1 MAVVLLAAF
10 LIIACLLALRFE
22 KQLTAVLPLATC
34 ILILILYVLAFFR
47 RLSWIDYFST
57 AIVVGAVLRVLFLSG
72 EKKKKLFAQL
82 RELFFAPSAIAAM
95 VLLTGAVLL
104 TGNKIATWWDDLN
117 FWATDV
123 KALYALDGFAA
134 KYTNAAS
141 EFGDYPPGIQLLKWW
156 FVHLKPDGFSEGLMF
171 AGYYFGVFVFLTP
184 LLNRLDEA
192 LQTQEQIL
200 SRLVELQATHGN
212 ITDKDAYKKALYAR
226 EAEGSTYVD
235 NGITVPHAK
244 TNVVTRPSLAA
255 LRLTTPVQYN
265 AEDDGTTDLL
275 FAIAAPENGSL
286 HVDMLARMMQML
298 MNEDFVE
305 KLKAAKSPKEF
316 LECIDAQEEAQF
328 GTESFTQQAIPQDG
342 YRILAVTACVN
353 GIAHTYMAAEALT
366 KAGDKLGLPTKVE
379 TNGSDGAKNILTRA
393 EIAACDGIIVAA
405 EKKVETARFDG
416 KPVLFTR
423 VDDGIHKPEELI
435 KKIAHGEVPVFHAE
449 GGAAA
454 EDDASGKD
462 SFGRSLYKNLMN
474 GVSHM
479 LPFVVGGGIMIALA
493 FLLDDYSINP
503 ANFGMNTP
511 VAAFFKTVG
520 GAAFGYMLPI
530 LAGFIAMSIAD
541 RPGLAVG
548 FAGGVLAMNGT
559 NFTDLAAGSTTGIS
573 GGFLAALLAGF
584 AAGYI
589 VQFLKK
595 ITEKLPASLNG
606 IRPMLIYPLGGIL
619 IVGAMMCAV
628 NPVMGMIN
636 TAMTDWLNALGGS
649 SKVLLGAIV
658 AGMMSVDMGG
668 PVNKAAYV
676 FGTAALASG
685 NYEVMAAVMVGGMVP
700 PIAIAL
706 STTFCPRKWTLD
718 ERRNGIVNYVMG
730 LCFVSE
736 GAIPYAAADPLRVLP
751 SCVVGSAVAGA
762 LSMTFGCALRAPH
775 GGIFVFPVVDHALLY
790 CVALAA
796 GSVVGAV
803 ILSLL
808 KKNRTDA
815 A

>member
-1 MAVVLLAAF
+1 MR
-10 LIIACLLALRFE
+10 I
-22 KQLTAVLPLATC
+22 T
-34 ILILILYVLAFFR
+34 
-47 RLSWIDYFST
+47 
-57 AIVVGAVLRVLFLSG
+57 
-72 EKKKKLFAQL
+72 
-82 RELFFAPSAIAAM
+82 ELFTAQSIA
-95 VLLTGAVLL
+95 
-104 TGNKIATWWDDLN
+104 
-117 FWATDV
+117 
-123 KALYALDGFAA
+123 
-134 KYTNAAS
+134 
-141 EFGDYPPGIQLLKWW
+141 
-156 FVHLKPDGFSEGLMF
+156 
-171 AGYYFGVFVFLTP
+171 
-184 LLNRLDEA
+184 LDEA
-192 LQTQEQIL
+192 QQDRSQIID
-200 SRLVELQATHGN
+200 RLVELQATHGN
-212 ITDKDAYKKALYAR
+212 LTDKAAYKAAIYAR
-226 EAEGSTYVD
+226 EAEASTYVD
-235 NGITVPHAK
+235 NGITVPHARAAC
-244 TNVVTRPSLAA
+244 VTRPSLAA
-255 LRLTTPVQYN
+255 LRLKTPVQYN
-265 AEDDGTTDLL
+265 ADDDGKTDLL
-275 FAIAAPENGSL
+275 FMIAAPENGSL
-286 HVDMLARMMQML
+286 HIDMLARLMQML
-298 MNEDFVE
+298 MNEDFVA
-305 KLKAAKSPKEF
+305 KLRAAKTPKEF
-316 LECIDAQEEAQF
+316 LDTIDAQEEAQF
-328 GTESFTQQAIPQDG
+328 GNESFTQEELPAT
-342 YRILAVTACVN
+342 YRVLAVTACPN

-405 EKKVETARFDG
+405 EKKIETARFDG

-435 KKIAHGEVPVFHAE
+435 HKITSGEVPEFHAK
-449 GGAAA
+449 GGAQAA
-454 EDDASGKD
+454 EDASASD

-503 ANFGMNTP
+503 SNFGMNTP

-520 GAAFGYMLPI
+520 SAAFGYMLPI

-559 NFTDLAAGSTTGIS
+559 SFAGLASGDTTGVS

-589 VQFLKK
+589 VQFLKN

-619 IVGAMMCAV
+619 VIGLVMCGI
-628 NPVMGMIN
+628 NPLMGIIN
-636 TAMTDWLNALGGS
+636 TAMSDWLNALGGS
-649 SKVLLGAIV
+649 SKILLGAIV

-668 PVNKAAYV
+668 PFNKAAYV

-706 STTFCPRKWTLD
+706 STTFCPKKWSPD

-736 GAIPYAAADPLRVLP
+736 GAIPYAATDPLRVLP
-751 SCVVGSAVAGA
+751 SCIIGSALSGA
-762 LSMTFGCALRAPH
+762 LSMVFGCALRAPH

-790 CVALAA
+790 VVALAA
-796 GSVVGAV
+796 GSAVGAL

-808 KKNRTDA
+808 KKDYTA
-815 A
+815 E

>member
-1 MAVVLLAAF
+1 ME
-10 LIIACLLALRFE
+10 II
-22 KQLTAVLPLATC
+22 
-34 ILILILYVLAFFR
+34 Y
-47 RLSWIDYFST
+47 S
-57 AIVVGAVLRVLFLSG
+57 
-72 EKKKKLFAQL
+72 
-82 RELFFAPSAIAAM
+82 
-95 VLLTGAVLL
+95 
-104 TGNKIATWWDDLN
+104 
-117 FWATDV
+117 
-123 KALYALDGFAA
+123 
-134 KYTNAAS
+134 
-141 EFGDYPPGIQLLKWW
+141 
-156 FVHLKPDGFSEGLMF
+156 
-171 AGYYFGVFVFLTP
+171 GYYEAPDFFGYLLIKGLFEACAAYAAAQGVVF
-184 LLNRLDEA
+184 
-192 LQTQEQIL
+192 EQIDV
-200 SRLVELQATHGN
+200 SS
-212 ITDKDAYKKALYAR
+212 LYAR
-226 EAEGSTYVD
+226 EAEASTYVD
-235 NGITVPHAK
+235 NGITVPHAR
-244 TNVVTRPSLAA
+244 TACVTRPSLAA
-255 LRLTTPVQYN
+255 LRLSEPVQYN
-265 AEDDGTTDLL
+265 ADDDGKTDLL

-286 HVDMLARMMQML
+286 HIDMLARMMQML

-305 KLKAAKSPKEF
+305 KLRAAKTPAAF
-316 LECIDAQEEAQF
+316 LDAIDAQEDAQF
-328 GTESFTQQAIPQDG
+328 GEESFTEQEIPQNG
-342 YRILAVTACVN
+342 YRVLAVTACPN

-366 KAGDKLGLPTKVE
+366 KTGDKLGLPTKVE
-379 TNGSDGAKNILTRA
+379 TNGSDGAKNILTA
-393 EIAACDGIIVAA
+393 EEIAACDGIIIAA
-405 EKKVETARFDG
+405 DKNVETARFDG
-416 KPVLFTR
+416 KPVLFAR

-435 KKIAHGEVPVFHAE
+435 KKIAHGEAPIFHAK
-449 GGAAA
+449 GGAAQGQSVGGA
-454 EDDASGKD
+454 GDTVAH
-462 SFGRSLYKNLMN
+462 SLYKHLMN

-503 ANFGMNTP
+503 SNFGMNTP

-520 GAAFGYMLPI
+520 SAAFGYMLPI

-559 NFTDLAAGSTTGIS
+559 NFAGLASGDTTGIS

-589 VQFLKK
+589 VQFLKN

-619 IVGAMMCAV
+619 VIGLVMCGI
-628 NPVMGMIN
+628 NPLMGIIN
-636 TAMTDWLNALGGS
+636 TAMSDWLNALGGS
-649 SKVLLGAIV
+649 SKILLGAIV

-668 PVNKAAYV
+668 PFNKAAYV

-706 STTFCPRKWTLD
+706 STTFCPKKWSPD

-736 GAIPYAAADPLRVLP
+736 GAIPYAATDPLRVLP
-751 SCVVGSAVAGA
+751 SCIIGSALSGA
-762 LSMTFGCALRAPH
+762 LSMVFGCALRAPH

-790 CVALAA
+790 VVALIV

-815 A
+815 E